1 MIFIRIN
8 MKLWLSRY
16 LSVLTLVPAAVLIIF
31 ITADI
36 FRAYYALDQ
45 ANDTIANVRLIT
57 VTNKLV
63 HELQKERG
71 MSAGYIGSK
80 GTMFTAGL
88 KNQRAITDKEV
99 NNLKTFMVD
108 TNYHEHTNK
117 TTQQLFNSL
126 RQLQTIRQQ
135 VDSLNIALPNALG
148 YYTGNNL
155 LILDLNGYLA
165 SELEEASSSERFLT
179 LYNIA
184 YAKEQAGI
192 ERAVLN
198 NVFASGS
205 FTSALFSRYIELV
218 TKQDTY
224 IKSAYTVATLDY
236 RKELDLFVQSKESL
250 DVQRYRDI
258 AENTEN
264 EFNVEANDW
273 FSAATARIDKLKSTE
288 QTLLDETVLY
298 AQENVSSKLRIIILE
313 SIVLIL
319 MLAIAYAVF
328 STIKLRSSQS
338 FEINRFMKNVDS
350 EKDLTDTVEIITE
363 DELGVIAKLMNIT
376 FANIRADFINFQE
389 NAYQMGQATEQT
401 ASATQQSKANLTQL
415 QSDISSI
422 ASATEEMSVS
432 IKSVTENMLVA
443 SDGAERA
450 AKQTINGEEA
460 VKISMQGISQ
470 TAIEVAKVGETITEL
485 NSRVNDILGM
495 VDVIKSVADQTNLLA
510 LNAAIE
516 AARAGEQGRGFA
528 VVADEV
534 RTLAKRTQQSTQE
547 ISDVVDVLITSSQKA
562 FSSIESGN
570 HQAREAVK
578 NAQKISVILAK
589 IVESIKSVDDVTG
602 VIATSTREQSSV
614 IQSINSNVT
623 SIDTQARET
632 VVGAEQLSASSIQ
645 LSQIANDM
653 EKRIQTYKV

>member
-1 MIFIRIN
+1 

-45 ANDTIANVRLIT
+45 ANETIADVRLVT

-80 GTMFTAGL
+80 GTMFTSGL

-126 RQLQTIRQQ
+126 GQLQTIRQQ
-135 VDSLNIALPNALG
+135 VDSLNIALPDALS

-155 LILDLNGYLA
+155 LILDLNGHLA

-198 NVFASGS
+198 NVFASGT

-218 TKQDTY
+218 TKQETY

-236 RKELDLFVQSKESL
+236 REVLDLFVRSKESL
-250 DVQRYRDI
+250 DVQRFRDI

-298 AQENVSSKLRIIILE
+298 ALDNVSSKLRIIIFE

-389 NAYQMGQATEQT
+389 NAYQMGEATEQT

-415 QSDISSI
+415 QADISSI

-470 TAIEVAKVGETITEL
+470 TATEVAKVGETITEL

-547 ISDVVDVLITSSQKA
+547 ISDVVDVLKTSSQKA

-570 HQAREAVK
+570 HQAREAVT
-578 NAQKISVILAK
+578 NAQQISVILAK

-614 IQSINSNVT
+614 IQSINSNVA

-632 VVGAEQLSASSIQ
+632 VVGAEQLSASSMQ
-645 LSQIANDM
+645 LSQIAHDM

>member
-1 MIFIRIN
+1 

-16 LSVLTLVPAAVLIIF
+16 LSVLTLVPAGVLIIF

-36 FRAYYALDQ
+36 FRAYYALDE
-45 ANDTIANVRLIT
+45 ADGTIADVRLVT

-71 MSAGYIGSK
+71 MSAGYLGSK
-80 GTMFTAGL
+80 GTNFTSGL
-88 KNQRAITDKEV
+88 KNQRAVTDREV

-117 TTQQLFNSL
+117 TTQELFNSL
-126 RQLQTIRQQ
+126 RQLQTIRRQI
-135 VDSLNIALPNALG
+135 DSLSIALPTLLS

-198 NVFASGS
+198 NAFASGS

-218 TKQDTY
+218 TKQETY
-224 IKSAYTVATLDY
+224 IKSAYAVATSDY
-236 RKELDLFVQSKESL
+236 KKELDRFVQSKESR

-258 AENTEN
+258 AKNMEN
-264 EFNVEANDW
+264 EFNVEPNDW
-273 FSAATARIDKLKSTE
+273 FSAATARIDMLKFTE
-288 QTLLDETVLY
+288 QTLLNEIILY
-298 AQENVSSKLRIIILE
+298 AQDNVSSRLRVIILE
-313 SIVLIL
+313 SLVLIL
-319 MLAIAYAVF
+319 ILAITYAVF
-328 STIKLRSSQS
+328 STIRLRSSQS

-350 EKDLTDTVEIITE
+350 DKDLTDTVEIITE
-363 DELGVIAKLMNIT
+363 DELGAIAKLINIT
-376 FANIRADFINFQE
+376 FTNIRADFVNFQE
-389 NAYQMGQATEQT
+389 NAHQMRKATGQA
-401 ASATQQSKANLTQL
+401 ASAAEQSKANLTQL

-450 AKQTINGEEA
+450 AKETINGEEA
-460 VKISMQGISQ
+460 VETSMHGISQ
-470 TAIEVAKVGETITEL
+470 TAIEVARVGETITEL

-547 ISDVVDVLITSSQKA
+547 ISNVVDVLKNSSQKA
-562 FSSIESGN
+562 FASIESGN
-570 HQAREAVK
+570 HQAREAVT
-578 NAQKISVILAK
+578 NSQQISVVLAK

-602 VIATSTREQSSV
+602 VIATSTKEQSSV
-614 IQSINSNVT
+614 IQSINNNVAN
-623 SIDTQARET
+623 IDIQARET
-632 VVGAEQLSASSIQ
+632 VVGAEQLSASSFQ
-645 LSQIANDM
+645 LSQIAHDM

>member
-1 MIFIRIN
+1 
-8 MKLWLSRY
+8 MKRWLSKY
-16 LSVLTLVPAAVLIIF
+16 LSVLTLVPTAILIMF
-31 ITADI
+31 ISADI

-45 ANDTIANVRLIT
+45 ANETIADVRLVT
-57 VTNKLV
+57 ATNKLV

-71 MSAGYIGSK
+71 MSAGFIGSK
-80 GTMFTAGL
+80 GNNFASVL
-88 KNQRAITDKEV
+88 KNQRAVADKEI

-117 TTQQLFNSL
+117 TTQQLFTSL

-135 VDSLNIALPNALG
+135 VDSLNITLPNALR

-155 LILDLNGYLA
+155 LILDLNGHLA
-165 SELEEASSSERFLT
+165 SELEEVSSSERFLT

-198 NVFASGS
+198 NVFASET
-205 FTSALFSRYIELV
+205 FTSALFSSYIELV
-218 TKQDTY
+218 TKQETY
-224 IKSAYTVATLDY
+224 IKSAYTVATSDY
-236 RKELDLFVQSKESL
+236 KKELDQFVQSKENRE
-250 DVQRYRDI
+250 VQRYRDI
-258 AENTEN
+258 AENTDN
-264 EFNVEANDW
+264 GFNVEAKDW
-273 FSAATARIDKLKSTE
+273 FSAATARINKLKSTE
-288 QTLLDETVLY
+288 QTLLNETVLY
-298 AQENVSSKLRIIILE
+298 AEENVSSKFRVIILE

-319 MLAIAYAVF
+319 MVAIAYAVF

-338 FEINRFMKNVDS
+338 FEINRFMNKVDS
-350 EKDLTDTVEIITE
+350 EKDLTDTVKIITE

-389 NAYQMGQATEQT
+389 NAYQMGEATEQT
-401 ASATQQSKANLTQL
+401 AIATQQSKSNLTQL

-422 ASATEEMSVS
+422 ASATEEMSFS

-443 SDGAERA
+443 SDSAERA
-450 AKQTINGEEA
+450 AKETINGEDA

-547 ISDVVDVLITSSQKA
+547 ISNVVDVLKASSQKA

-570 HQAREAVK
+570 HQAREAVT
-578 NAQKISVILAK
+578 NAQQISVVLAK

-602 VIATSTREQSSV
+602 VIATSTKEQSTV
-614 IQSINSNVT
+614 IQSINNNVA
-623 SIDTQARET
+623 SIDNQARDT
-632 VVGAEQLSASSIQ
+632 VVGAEQLSASSLQ
-645 LSQIANDM
+645 LSKIAHDM
-653 EKRIQTYKV
+653 EARIKVYKV

>member
-1 MIFIRIN
+1 

-45 ANDTIANVRLIT
+45 ANETIADVRLVT

-80 GTMFTAGL
+80 GTMFTSGL
-88 KNQRAITDKEV
+88 KNQRAITDKEI

-126 RQLQTIRQQ
+126 GQLQTIRQQ
-135 VDSLNIALPNALG
+135 VDSLNIALPDALS

-155 LILDLNGYLA
+155 LILDLNGHLA

-198 NVFASGS
+198 NVFASGT

-218 TKQDTY
+218 TKQETY

-236 RKELDLFVQSKESL
+236 REVLDLFVRSKESL
-250 DVQRYRDI
+250 DVQRFRDI

-298 AQENVSSKLRIIILE
+298 ALDNVSSKLRIIIFE

-389 NAYQMGQATEQT
+389 NAYQMGEATEQT

-415 QSDISSI
+415 QADISSI

-470 TAIEVAKVGETITEL
+470 TATEVAKVGETITEL

-547 ISDVVDVLITSSQKA
+547 ISDVVDVLKTSSQKA

-570 HQAREAVK
+570 HQAREAVT
-578 NAQKISVILAK
+578 NAQQISVILAK

-614 IQSINSNVT
+614 IQSINSNVA

-632 VVGAEQLSASSIQ
+632 VVGAEQLSASSMQ
-645 LSQIANDM
+645 LSQIAHDM

>member
-1 MIFIRIN
+1 

-45 ANDTIANVRLIT
+45 ANETIADVRLVT

-80 GTMFTAGL
+80 GTMFTSGL
-88 KNQRAITDKEV
+88 KNQRAITDKEI

-117 TTQQLFNSL
+117 TTQQLFNGL
-126 RQLQTIRQQ
+126 GQLQTIRQQ
-135 VDSLNIALPNALG
+135 VDSLNIALPDALS

-155 LILDLNGYLA
+155 LILDLNGHLA

-198 NVFASGS
+198 NVFASGT

-218 TKQDTY
+218 TKQETY

-236 RKELDLFVQSKESL
+236 REVLDLFVRSKESL
-250 DVQRYRDI
+250 DVQRFRDI

-298 AQENVSSKLRIIILE
+298 ALDNVSSKLRIIIFE

-389 NAYQMGQATEQT
+389 NAYQMGEATEQT

-415 QSDISSI
+415 QADISSI

-547 ISDVVDVLITSSQKA
+547 ISDVVDVLKTSSQKA

-570 HQAREAVK
+570 HQAREAVT
-578 NAQKISVILAK
+578 NAQQISVILAK

-614 IQSINSNVT
+614 IQSINSNVA

-632 VVGAEQLSASSIQ
+632 VVGAEQLSASSMQ
-645 LSQIANDM
+645 LSQIAHDM

>member
-1 MIFIRIN
+1 

-16 LSVLTLVPAAVLIIF
+16 LSVLTLVPAGVLIIF

-36 FRAYYALDQ
+36 FRAYYALDE
-45 ANDTIANVRLIT
+45 ADGTIADVRLVT

-71 MSAGYIGSK
+71 MSAGYLGSK
-80 GTMFTAGL
+80 GTNFTSGL
-88 KNQRAITDKEV
+88 KNQRAVTDREV

-117 TTQQLFNSL
+117 TTQELFNSL
-126 RQLQTIRQQ
+126 RQLQTIRRQI
-135 VDSLNIALPNALG
+135 DSLSIALPTLLS

-198 NVFASGS
+198 NAFASGS

-218 TKQDTY
+218 TKQETY
-224 IKSAYTVATLDY
+224 IKSAYAVATSDY
-236 RKELDLFVQSKESL
+236 KKELDRFVQSKESR

-258 AENTEN
+258 AKNMEN
-264 EFNVEANDW
+264 EFNVEPNDW
-273 FSAATARIDKLKSTE
+273 FSAATARIDMLKFTE
-288 QTLLDETVLY
+288 QTLLNEIILY
-298 AQENVSSKLRIIILE
+298 AQDNVSSRLRVIILE
-313 SIVLIL
+313 SLVLIL
-319 MLAIAYAVF
+319 ILAITYAVF
-328 STIKLRSSQS
+328 STIRLRSSQS

-350 EKDLTDTVEIITE
+350 DKDLTDTVELITE
-363 DELGVIAKLMNIT
+363 DELGAIAKLINIT
-376 FANIRADFINFQE
+376 FTNIRADFVNFQE
-389 NAYQMGQATEQT
+389 NAHQMRKATGQA
-401 ASATQQSKANLTQL
+401 ASAAEQSKANLTQL

-450 AKQTINGEEA
+450 AKETINGEEA
-460 VKISMQGISQ
+460 VETSMHGISQ
-470 TAIEVAKVGETITEL
+470 TAIEVARVGETITEL

-547 ISDVVDVLITSSQKA
+547 ISNVVDVLKNSSQKA
-562 FSSIESGN
+562 FASIESGN
-570 HQAREAVK
+570 HQAREAVT
-578 NAQKISVILAK
+578 NSQQISVVLAK

-602 VIATSTREQSSV
+602 VIATSTKEQSSV
-614 IQSINSNVT
+614 IQSINNNVAN
-623 SIDTQARET
+623 IDIQARET
-632 VVGAEQLSASSIQ
+632 VVGAEQLSASSFQ
-645 LSQIANDM
+645 LSQIAHDM

>member
-1 MIFIRIN
+1 

-45 ANDTIANVRLIT
+45 ANETIADVRLVT

-80 GTMFTAGL
+80 GTMFTSGL
-88 KNQRAITDKEV
+88 KNQRAITDKEI

-117 TTQQLFNSL
+117 TTQQLFNGL
-126 RQLQTIRQQ
+126 GQLQTIRQQ
-135 VDSLNIALPNALG
+135 VDSLNIALPDALS

-155 LILDLNGYLA
+155 LILDLNGHLA

-198 NVFASGS
+198 NVFASGT

-218 TKQDTY
+218 TKQETY

-236 RKELDLFVQSKESL
+236 REVLDLFVRSKESL
-250 DVQRYRDI
+250 DVQRFRDI

-547 ISDVVDVLITSSQKA
+547 ISDVVDVLKTSSQKA

-570 HQAREAVK
+570 HQAREAVT
-578 NAQKISVILAK
+578 NAQQISVILAK

-614 IQSINSNVT
+614 IQSINSNVA

-632 VVGAEQLSASSIQ
+632 VVGAEQLSASSMQ
-645 LSQIANDM
+645 LSQIAHDM

>member
-1 MIFIRIN
+1 

-16 LSVLTLVPAAVLIIF
+16 LSVLTLVPAAVLIVF

-36 FRAYYALDQ
+36 FSAYYDLDQ
-45 ANDTIANVRLIT
+45 ANETIADVRLVT

-80 GTMFTAGL
+80 GTMFTSGL
-88 KNQRAITDKEV
+88 KNQREITDREA
-99 NNLKTFMVD
+99 NSLKTFMID
-108 TNYHEHTNK
+108 TEFHEHTNK
-117 TTQQLFNSL
+117 TTQQLFNNL

-135 VDSLNIALPNALG
+135 VDSLSIPLPNVLR

-155 LILDLNGYLA
+155 LILDLNGHLA
-165 SELEEASSSERFLT
+165 SELEESSSSERFLT

-198 NVFASGS
+198 NVFASGK

-218 TKQDTY
+218 TKQETY

-236 RKELDLFVQSKESL
+236 KKVLDRFVQSNENRE
-250 DVQRYRDI
+250 VQRYRVI
-258 AENTEN
+258 AENSESD
-264 EFNVEANDW
+264 FNVEPNDW
-273 FSAATARIDKLKSTE
+273 FKAATARIDKLKTTE
-288 QTLLDETVLY
+288 QTLLNETVLY
-298 AQENVSSKLRIIILE
+298 AQDNVSSRFRVIIFE
-313 SIVLIL
+313 SLLLIL
-319 MLAIAYAVF
+319 ILALTYAVF
-328 STIKLRSSQS
+328 STIRLRSSQS
-338 FEINRFMKNVDS
+338 FEINRFMTKVDS

-363 DELGVIAKLMNIT
+363 DELGAIAKLMNIT
-376 FANIRADFINFQE
+376 FANIRTDFINFQE
-389 NAYQMGQATEQT
+389 NAHQMGKATEQA
-401 ASATQQSKANLTQL
+401 ASATEQSKANLTQL

-450 AKQTINGEEA
+450 AKETINGEDA
-460 VKISMQGISQ
+460 VKTSMQGISQ

-547 ISDVVDVLITSSQKA
+547 ISNVVDVLKTSSQKA

-570 HQAREAVK
+570 HQAREAVT
-578 NAQKISVILAK
+578 NAQQISVVLAK

-602 VIATSTREQSSV
+602 VIATSTKEQSSV
-614 IQSINSNVT
+614 IQSINNNVA

-632 VVGAEQLSASSIQ
+632 VVGAEQLSASSLQ
-645 LSQIANDM
+645 LSQIAFDM
-653 EKRIQTYKV
+653 EERIKVYKF

>member
-1 MIFIRIN
+1 

-36 FRAYYALDQ
+36 FRAYYTLDQ
-45 ANDTIANVRLIT
+45 ANDTIANVRLVT

-80 GTMFTAGL
+80 GTMFTSGL
-88 KNQRAITDKEV
+88 KNQIAITDKEV

-117 TTQQLFNSL
+117 TTQQLFSSL
-126 RQLQTIRQQ
+126 GQLQTIRQQ
-135 VDSLNIALPNALG
+135 VDSLNIALPNALS

-165 SELEEASSSERFLT
+165 SELGEVSSSERFLT

-218 TKQDTY
+218 TKQETY

-236 RKELDLFVQSKESL
+236 RKELDLFVRSKESL

-547 ISDVVDVLITSSQKA
+547 ISDVVDVLKTSSQKA

-570 HQAREAVK
+570 HQAREAVT
-578 NAQKISVILAK
+578 NAQQISVILAK

-614 IQSINSNVT
+614 IQSINSNVA

-645 LSQIANDM
+645 LSQIALDM

>member
-1 MIFIRIN
+1 

-36 FRAYYALDQ
+36 FRAYYVLDQ
-45 ANDTIANVRLIT
+45 ANVTIANVRLVT

-80 GTMFTAGL
+80 GTMFTSGL

-108 TNYHEHTNK
+108 TNYHVHTNK
-117 TTQQLFNSL
+117 TTQQLFSSL
-126 RQLQTIRQQ
+126 GQLQTIRQQ
-135 VDSLNIALPNALG
+135 VDSLNIALPDALS

-155 LILDLNGYLA
+155 LILDLNGHLA

-205 FTSALFSRYIELV
+205 FTSALFSRYIELI
-218 TKQDTY
+218 TKQETY

-236 RKELDLFVQSKESL
+236 RKELDLFVRSKESL
-250 DVQRYRDI
+250 DVQRFRDI

-298 AQENVSSKLRIIILE
+298 ALDNVSSKLRIIIFE

-389 NAYQMGQATEQT
+389 NAYQMGEATEQT

-415 QSDISSI
+415 QADISSI

-470 TAIEVAKVGETITEL
+470 TATEVAKVGETITEL

-547 ISDVVDVLITSSQKA
+547 ISDVVDVLKTSSQKA

-570 HQAREAVK
+570 HQAREAVT
-578 NAQKISVILAK
+578 NAQQISVILAK

-645 LSQIANDM
+645 LSQIAHDM

>member
-1 MIFIRIN
+1 

-45 ANDTIANVRLIT
+45 ANVTIANVRLVT

-80 GTMFTAGL
+80 GTMFTSGL

-135 VDSLNIALPNALG
+135 VDSLNIALSNALG

-236 RKELDLFVQSKESL
+236 RKELDLFVRSKESL
-250 DVQRYRDI
+250 DVQRYRYI

-264 EFNVEANDW
+264 EFNVKANDW

-298 AQENVSSKLRIIILE
+298 AQENVSSKLRLIIFE

-389 NAYQMGQATEQT
+389 NAYQMEQATEQT

-415 QSDISSI
+415 QADISNI

-547 ISDVVDVLITSSQKA
+547 ISEVVDVLKTSSQKA

-570 HQAREAVK
+570 HQAREAVT
-578 NAQKISVILAK
+578 NAQQISVILAK

-614 IQSINSNVT
+614 IQSINSNVA

-645 LSQIANDM
+645 LSQIAHDM
-653 EKRIQTYKV
+653 KKRIQTYKV

>member
-1 MIFIRIN
+1 
-8 MKLWLSRY
+8 MKLWLSKY
-16 LSVLTLVPAAVLIIF
+16 LSVLTLVPAAVLIIY
-31 ITADI
+31 ITTDI
-36 FRAYYALDQ
+36 FRAYYLLNQ
-45 ANDTIANVRLIT
+45 AKETIADVELVT
-57 VTNKLV
+57 FTNKLV

-71 MSAGYIGSK
+71 MSAGYIGSN
-80 GTMFTAGL
+80 GTIFTSRL
-88 KNQRAITDKEV
+88 RKQRAKTDREV
-99 NNLKTFMVD
+99 NNLKAFMVD

-117 TTQQLFNSL
+117 TTQQLFNDL

-135 VDSLNIALPNALG
+135 VDSLSIPLPNVLR

-155 LILDLNGYLA
+155 LILDLNGHLA
-165 SELEEASSSERFLT
+165 SELEESSSSERFLT

-198 NVFASGS
+198 NVFASGK

-218 TKQDTY
+218 TKQETY

-236 RKELDLFVQSKESL
+236 KKVLDRFVQSNENRE
-250 DVQRYRDI
+250 VQRYRNI
-258 AENTEN
+258 TENTES
-264 EFNVEANDW
+264 EFNVDPNDW
-273 FSAATARIDKLKSTE
+273 FKAATARIDKLKTTE
-288 QTLLDETVLY
+288 QTLLNETVLY
-298 AQENVSSKLRIIILE
+298 AQEKVSSRFRVIIFE
-313 SIVLIL
+313 SLLLIL
-319 MLAIAYAVF
+319 MLALAYAVF
-328 STIKLRSSQS
+328 STIRLRSSQS
-338 FEINRFMKNVDS
+338 FEINRFMTKVDS

-363 DELGVIAKLMNIT
+363 DELGGIAKLMNVT
-376 FANIRADFINFQE
+376 FTNIRTDFINFQE
-389 NAYQMGQATEQT
+389 NAHQMGKATEQA
-401 ASATQQSKANLTQL
+401 ASATEQSKTNLTQL
-415 QSDISSI
+415 QADISSI

-450 AKQTINGEEA
+450 AKETINGEDA
-460 VKISMQGISQ
+460 VKTSMQGISQ

-547 ISDVVDVLITSSQKA
+547 ISNVVDVLKTSSQKA

-570 HQAREAVK
+570 HQAREAVT
-578 NAQKISVILAK
+578 NAQQISVVLAK

-602 VIATSTREQSSV
+602 VIATSTKEQSSV
-614 IQSINSNVT
+614 IQSINNNVA

-632 VVGAEQLSASSIQ
+632 VVGAEQLSASSLQ
-645 LSQIANDM
+645 LSQIAFDM
-653 EKRIQTYKV
+653 EERIKVYKF